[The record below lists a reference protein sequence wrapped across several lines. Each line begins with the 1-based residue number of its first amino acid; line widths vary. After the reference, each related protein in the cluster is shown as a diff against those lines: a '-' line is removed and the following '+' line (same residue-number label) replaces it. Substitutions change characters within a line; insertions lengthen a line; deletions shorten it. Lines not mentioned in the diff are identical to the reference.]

1 MVKVMT
7 YTTIAVTTG
16 EVAHLRL
23 VAKRGSLP
31 PEFWEELPRALR
43 DVRGC
48 RALVVAGEGA
58 DFSVGLD
65 LVRTAPVLAGVLR
78 TRTDFLDLVGAMQGA
93 VEALANVPVPTI
105 AAVSGW
111 CIGAGVEL
119 ASACDVRV
127 ASADARFT
135 LPEVKLGIV
144 PDLGG
149 LGRLPHLI
157 GEGWTRR
164 LALTGETIDA
174 AKAERIG
181 LVSEVFETRG
191 AALDGASRLA
201 HLMTTFPAAT
211 LQGVKL
217 AMNARLDADVRAHYR
232 DTGGWNAAH
241 LDPANVKLPK

>member
-23 VAKRGSLP
+23 ASKRGSLP

-43 DVRGC
+43 ELRGC
-48 RALVVAGEGA
+48 RALVIAGEGG

-65 LVRTAPVLAGVLR
+65 LARTAPVLAGVLR
-78 TRTDFLDLVGAMQGA
+78 NRTDFLDLVGTMQGA
-93 VEALANVPVPTI
+93 VEALAHFPAPTI

-119 ASACDVRV
+119 AAACDVRLC
-127 ASADARFT
+127 SADARFS

-149 LGRLPHLI
+149 IGRLPHLI

-174 AKAERIG
+174 PRAERIG
-181 LVSEVFETRG
+181 LVTEVFETREATLEG
-191 AALDGASRLA
+191 AGTLA
-201 HLMTTFPAAT
+201 QSVATFPAAT
-211 LQGVKL
+211 LHGIKL
-217 AMNARLDADVRAHYR
+217 AMNARLDADVRSHYR
-232 DTGGWNAAH
+232 DTGGWNAAY

>member
-1 MVKVMT
+1 MT

-16 EVAHLRL
+16 EIAHLRL
-23 VAKRGSLP
+23 ASKRGSLP
-31 PEFWEELPRALR
+31 PEFWEELPRALQEL
-43 DVRGC
+43 RGS
-48 RALVVAGEGA
+48 RVLVITGEGT

-78 TRTDFLDLVGAMQGA
+78 NRTDFLDLVGVMQGA
-93 VEALANVPVPTI
+93 VEALAHFPAPTI

-119 ASACDVRV
+119 AAACDIRLS
-127 ASADARFT
+127 SADARFT

-157 GEGWTRR
+157 GEGWARR

-174 AKAERIG
+174 SRAERLG
-181 LVSEVFETRG
+181 LVSEVFESRE
-191 AALDGASRLA
+191 AALEEASRLA
-201 HLMTTFPAAT
+201 RDMTAWPSAT
-211 LQGVKL
+211 LQGVKF

-232 DTGGWNAAH
+232 DTGGWNAAY